1 MLHILVF
8 VCVIV
13 QILHGVKWVWCS
25 FGKMVS
31 DTNAT
36 PAKTKRWSTHKSII
50 TIMTVVLAGNMER
63 GQCKWKAV
71 YKQTVSGYLHRP
83 GCPDRSQPSGEC
95 AQPRCGPYRR
105 PDAGDFCRT
114 VDTEH
119 TLSHTEERAT
129 ANEDRHNN
137 WRERNQVKP
146 ATQPDR
152 ISVSPTEA
160 NPTVCDNASTVQPYP
175 VTRCA
180 VIMAQH
186 LAACNLSV
194 MAKRVIWIT
203 SCQ

>member
-1 MLHILVF
+1 MLNILVF
-8 VCVIV
+8 VYVIV

-83 GCPDRSQPSGEC
+83 GCPDRSRPSGEC

-129 ANEDRHNN
+129 GTEDRHTN

-146 ATQPDR
+146 TTQPDR
-152 ISVSPTEA
+152 MWQCVYSSAIPSNTWCCHHDTAFSRMQSVCHGHTGHLNNESPVNKQIF
-160 NPTVCDNASTVQPYP
+160 NPHTV
-175 VTRCA
+175 
-180 VIMAQH
+180 
-186 LAACNLSV
+186 
-194 MAKRVIWIT
+194 
-203 SCQ
+203 